1 MAAARKK
8 VEQKEKQR
16 VDALNIYTVYRADF
30 NNLTEDEQVRET
42 WPNYPAAMIKN
53 AYHHFK

>member
-16 VDALNIYTVYRADF
+16 VDALSIYTVYRADCD
-30 NNLTEDEQVRET
+30 NLTGDEQVRET
-42 WPNYPAAMIKN
+42 WPTYPAAMIKN
-53 AYHHFK
+53 AYIHFK

>member
-16 VDALNIYTVYRADF
+16 IDALNIYTVYRADF
-30 NNLTEDEQVRET
+30 NNLTGDEQVRET

-53 AYHHFK
+53 AYLHVK

>member
-16 VDALNIYTVYRADF
+16 VDALNIYTVYRADCD
-30 NNLTEDEQVRET
+30 NLTGDEQVRET
-42 WPNYPAAMIKN
+42 LSTYPAAMIKN
-53 AYHHFK
+53 AYIHFK